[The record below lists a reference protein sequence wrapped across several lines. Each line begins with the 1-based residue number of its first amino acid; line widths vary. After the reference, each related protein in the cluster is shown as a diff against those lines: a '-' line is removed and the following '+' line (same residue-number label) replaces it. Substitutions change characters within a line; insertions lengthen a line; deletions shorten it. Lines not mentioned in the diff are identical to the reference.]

1 MANQLRTRLLIGNLI
16 TVLLVAGL
24 VIFALFERSSLNT
37 QIDTLTIQ
45 EQAAGRARELS
56 LYVQYNGHETN
67 AYTLGHVEHR
77 EEFNKHAAVFATVLA
92 DIQGR
97 VDSGVLDEDEQE
109 SIDDIADLRARYDQ
123 AASDLFAAADAQ
135 RAAPSPESQARLDA
149 AWQTADKLGDQ
160 IDSESQELADHIQ
173 ADVTTVEARLED
185 RNRQMILVLLALGV
199 GISLV
204 ILAIQYFSSS
214 TLGKPLQSLLA
225 GVKKFAG
232 GDLAT
237 RVDVIR
243 EDEVGVLAGAFNELA
258 VTIQGQTEDL
268 QAQYGRAVAA
278 QAETEKA
285 REQIEQQLGMIEQK
299 DSLLR
304 EISVPVLP
312 LSNSTMVMPLVGALD
327 TDRLRLIQHQALHHL
342 EGRSMKCLILDIT
355 GVPVVDTQVAQ
366 GLMQVIQSARLLGTE
381 TVVVG
386 VRPEVAQTIVQ
397 LGINLGAVTT
407 RSSLESG
414 IAYALNRS

>member
-1 MANQLRTRLLIGNLI
+1 MVTQLRTRLLISNLV

-24 VIFALFERSSLNT
+24 VVFALFERSSLNT
-37 QIDTLTIQ
+37 QIDTLATQ

-56 LYVQYNGHETN
+56 LYIQYNAHDTN

-77 EEFNKHAAVFATVLA
+77 QEFDEHAAAFATVLA
-92 DIQGR
+92 DIQAQI
-97 VDSGVLDEDEQE
+97 DSGVLDEDEQE
-109 SIDDIADLRARYDQ
+109 SINAIADLRTRYDQ
-123 AASDLFAAADAQ
+123 AASNLFAAADAQ
-135 RAAPSPESQARLDA
+135 RAAPSAESQARLDT
-149 AWQTADKLGDQ
+149 AWQATDELGDQ
-160 IDSESQELADHIQ
+160 IDTASQELASNIQ
-173 ADVTTVEARLED
+173 ADVTTIEGHLED

-199 GISLV
+199 GISAV
-204 ILAIQYFSSS
+204 ILAMQYFSSS
-214 TLGKPLQSLLA
+214 TLGQPLQNLLA
-225 GVKKFAG
+225 GVKKFTG

-237 RVDVIR
+237 RVAVTR

-258 VTIQGQTEDL
+258 ITIQRQTEDL

-285 REQIEQQLGMIEQK
+285 REQIAHQLEMIEQK

-327 TDRLRLIQHQALHHL
+327 TDRLRQIQHQALHHL

>member
-1 MANQLRTRLLIGNLI
+1 MATQLRTRLLISNLI

-24 VIFALFERSSLNT
+24 VVFALLERSSLNA
-37 QIDTLTIQ
+37 QIDTLTSQ

-56 LYVQYNGHETN
+56 LYIQYNAHDTN
-67 AYTLGHVEHR
+67 AYTLGHIEHR
-77 EEFNKHAAVFATVLA
+77 EEFTEHSAAFATVLA
-92 DIQGR
+92 DIQGQ
-97 VDSGVLDEDEQE
+97 VNSGILDEDEQA
-109 SIDDIADLRARYDQ
+109 SIDAIMGLRSRYDQ
-123 AASDLFAAADAQ
+123 ASADLFAAADAQ
-135 RAAPSPESQARLDA
+135 RATPSPEGQARLDA
-149 AWQTADKLGDQ
+149 AWQATDDLGDE
-160 IDSESQELADHIQ
+160 IDSASQELARDIQ
-173 ADVTTVEARLED
+173 ADLAAVEVHIED

-199 GISLV
+199 GVIAV
-204 ILAIQYFSSS
+204 ILAIQYFTSS
-214 TLGKPLQSLLA
+214 TLGQPLQNLLA
-225 GVKKFAG
+225 GVKKFTG

-237 RVDVIR
+237 RVDAAR
-243 EDEVGVLAGAFNELA
+243 QDEVGVLAGAFNELA
-258 VTIQGQTEDL
+258 VTIQRQTEDL
-268 QAQYGRAVAA
+268 QGQYARAVAA
-278 QAETEKA
+278 QAETEQA
-285 REQIEQQLGMIEQK
+285 REQIARQLGMIEQK

-327 TDRLRLIQHQALHHL
+327 TDRLRQIQHQALHHL
-342 EGRSMKCLILDIT
+342 EGRALKCLILDIT